1 MNDYIA
7 IRMAQILIVIVTIIG
22 VTGLVQD
29 IVTGRLPL

>member
-22 VTGLVQD
+22 ITGLIQD